1 MGAMAFQITSL
12 TIVYSTVYSGANQ
25 SEHQSSASMAFVWGI
40 HQGPM
45 NSPHKWP
52 VTRKMFPFHDVIM
65 ISSKSQSLESRT
77 WSYQQYG
84 CDFDTAGSSNF
95 DPEVCLA
102 PTSRRWVC
110 EALPYVRIFPE
121 VTIKAR
127 PGFHS
132 HGDMRESAIF
142 RAPERTLHATSA
154 APHQH
159 KNGAAFMLAQWS
171 FHYHCLPSIPAWIRD
186 YIHHK
191 VWNEVIYPFPNF
203 NGCTVEVW
211 EWISHFIPHFIGHVI
226 TYPCTD

>member
-25 SEHQSSASMAFVWGI
+25 SEHQSSASMAVVCGI
-40 HQGPM
+40 HRGPM

-95 DPEVCLA
+95 DPEGCLA

-132 HGDMRESAIF
+132 HGDMRYRECDLSRAWEDTARDFCRTSSAQ
-142 RAPERTLHATSA
+142 ERCGVYA
-154 APHQH
+154 
-159 KNGAAFMLAQWS
+159 GAVVLS
-171 FHYHCLPSIPAWIRD
+171 LPL
-186 YIHHK
+186 
-191 VWNEVIYPFPNF
+191 FNF
-203 NGCTVEVW
+203 N
-211 EWISHFIPHFIGHVI
+211 
-226 TYPCTD
+226 PCMDTWLHPS